1 MKKKI
6 IKTTLYIFLTI
17 CFISNFAKWKNELLS
32 TIFTPG
38 NRLLILGI
46 TALLFIYYKKL
57 DKNRQYAHATIN
69 TEKKEKDQNNSEVF
83 TKPKITFEDV
93 AGLDEVKEELKEV
106 IDFINQSEKYKKMGA
121 KIPKGILFHGPPG
134 TGKTLLAS
142 AVAGETKS
150 AFFSASGSEF
160 VEKYVGVGAKRVRT
174 LFEKARKEGPSVI
187 FIDEI
192 DAIGAKRHL
201 DSNNEKDQTLNQLL
215 VELDGFNT
223 DQTVVVIAATN
234 RLDLLDEA
242 LLRPGRFDRHMY
254 ISNPNVR
261 AREEILRVHTKNKPL
276 DPEINIAD
284 LARKTHGMSGAH
296 LSNVANEAAI
306 IAVRENKNTIA
317 ITHFEQAIERVIAG
331 LQVKNPTILPKER
344 EVVSY
349 HEAGHALVGKILNT
363 DMVQKVS
370 IVPRGQALGYVIHMP
385 QDDRYVL
392 TKEEICKKMKV
403 LLGGRAAEEL
413 IFNHL
418 STGAKDDLKK
428 VTEIA
433 MQMVCEYG
441 MSSLGFM
448 YNEPSMI
455 RALSD
460 NINQEINKIIEE
472 CYSITFNYLKEYR
485 NELEKISAALLE
497 KDALNSIELDQLLG
511 NFLQNPNAKIDKDE
525 KEKLE
530 AV

>member
-1 MKKKI
+1 M
-6 IKTTLYIFLTI
+6 LV
-17 CFISNFAKWKNELLS
+17 
-32 TIFTPG
+32 
-38 NRLLILGI
+38 LGI
-46 TALLFIYYKKL
+46 TILLFIYYTRL
-57 DKNRQYAHATIN
+57 NKNPQYAHATLN
-69 TEKKEKDQNNSEVF
+69 TEKKDKDQSSNEFF
-83 TKPKITFEDV
+83 TKPKTTFQDV
-93 AGLDEVKEELKEV
+93 AGLEGVKDELMEV
-106 IDFINQSEKYKKMGA
+106 IDFFNKTERYKKMGA
-121 KIPKGILFHGPPG
+121 RIPKGILFYGPPG

-160 VEKYVGVGAKRVRT
+160 VEKYVGVGAKRVRA
-174 LFEKARKEGPSVI
+174 LFEKARREAPSVI

-234 RLDLLDEA
+234 RIDLLDEA

-261 AREEILRVHTKNKPL
+261 DREEILKIHTKNKPL
-276 DPEINIAD
+276 DSNISITD

-296 LSNVANEAAI
+296 LSNIANEAAI
-306 IAVRENKNTIA
+306 IAVRENKRMITIS
-317 ITHFEQAIERVIAG
+317 HFEQAIERIVAG
-331 LQVKNPTILPKER
+331 LEIRNPTILFKEK

-349 HEAGHALVGKILNT
+349 HEAGHALIGRILNT

-370 IVPRGQALGYVIHMP
+370 IVPRGHSLGYVIHMP
-385 QDDRYVL
+385 QDDRYIL
-392 TKEEICKKMKV
+392 TKEELCDKIMV
-403 LLGGRAAEEL
+403 MLGGRAAEEL
-413 IFNHL
+413 VFSHL

-428 VTEIA
+428 VTETA
-433 MQMVCEYG
+433 MQMVCDYG
-441 MSSLGFM
+441 MSDLGFIH
-448 YNEPSMI
+448 NEPDMI
-455 RALSD
+455 RSLSD
-460 NINQEINKIIEE
+460 SINREINKIIDK
-472 CYSITFNYLKEYR
+472 CYKITYNYLEKHR

-497 KDALNSIELDQLLG
+497 KGALNKTELDELLG
-511 NFLQNPNAKIDKDE
+511 DFSPDPKPEDRE
-525 KEKLE
+525 KELE

>member
-1 MKKKI
+1 MKKKVI
-6 IKTTLYIFLTI
+6 SIALYTFIGLTI
-17 CFISNFAKWKNELLS
+17 ISSFAGWTNSELS
-32 TIFTPG
+32 NRFTSG
-38 NRLLILGI
+38 DRVVILGI
-46 TALLFIYYKKL
+46 TILLFLYYRKL
-57 DKNRQYAHATIN
+57 DNNPQYAHATIN
-69 TEKKEKDQNNSEVF
+69 TEKKEKDQNSNEVF
-83 TKPKITFEDV
+83 TKPKVTFEDV
-93 AGLDEVKEELKEV
+93 AGLEEVKEELSEV

-150 AFFSASGSEF
+150 TFFSASGSEF

-174 LFEKARKEGPSVI
+174 LFEKARKEAPSVI

-254 ISNPNVR
+254 ISNPNVK
-261 AREEILRVHTKNKPL
+261 AREEILKVHTKNKPL
-276 DPEINIAD
+276 DPAINIAD

-306 IAVRENKNTIA
+306 IAVRENKQIIT
-317 ITHFEQAIERVIAG
+317 ITHFEQAIERIIAG
-331 LQVKNPTILPKER
+331 LQVKNSTILPKER

-349 HEAGHALVGKILNT
+349 HEAGHALIGKILNT

-370 IVPRGQALGYVIHMP
+370 IIPRGQALGYVIHMP

-392 TKEEICKKMKV
+392 TKEELCSKMMV
-403 LLGGRAAEEL
+403 MLGGRAAEKL

-441 MSSLGFM
+441 MSDLGFI
-448 YNEPSMI
+448 YNEPNMI
-455 RALSD
+455 RSLSD
-460 NINQEINKIIEE
+460 PINQEINKIIDE
-472 CYSITFNYLKEYR
+472 CYEITYNHLKQYR
-485 NELEKISAALLE
+485 IELEKISSALLE
-497 KDALNSIELDQLLG
+497 KEALNSIELDELLG
-511 NFLQNPNAKIDKDE
+511 DFPPNSKVKIE